1 MSQAADFTEIRY
13 ERPAEPVARIVL
25 ARPDKRNAQDMKML
39 YQLNKAFDRAAQ
51 DDTVKVIILSA
62 DGPHFSSGHDL
73 SDFGSQVGEH
83 GAPITGGGGFARPG
97 PEGYMAREEEI
108 YLGFCWRWRNL
119 PKPTIA
125 QVQGKVI
132 AGGLMLVWPCDL
144 VIASEDA
151 EFSDPVVAFGVNGHE
166 FFVHAWELGHRKA
179 KELLFTGDSIGALEA
194 KELGM
199 VNQVVPRDQLEAFT
213 LQMAQKIAK
222 RPSVG
227 LRFAKMSVN
236 QSLEAQ
242 GMWTAV
248 QSAFNLH
255 HVAHAHNWVLHGRV
269 VDPAGADIVRRE
281 AKAGRSAKDSA
292 PAEPRSD
299 Q

>member
-1 MSQAADFTEIRY
+1 MTAQTFTEIRY
-13 ERPAEPVARIVL
+13 ERPTERVARIVL

-39 YQLNKAFDRAAQ
+39 YQLNAAFDLAVQ
-51 DDTVKVIILSA
+51 DDAVRVIILAA

-73 SDFGSQVGEH
+73 SDAGSRVGDH
-83 GAPITGGGGFARPG
+83 GPPVTGHGGFALPG
-97 PEGYMAREEEI
+97 PEGYFSREEEI

-144 VIASEDA
+144 VVASEDA

-179 KELLFTGDSIGALEA
+179 KEMLFTGEA
-194 KELGM
+194 ITAAEGKVLGM
-199 VNQVVPRDQLEAFT
+199 VNQVVPREELEAYT
-213 LQMAQKIAK
+213 LAMAEKIAQ
-222 RPSVG
+222 RPTVG
-227 LRFAKMSVN
+227 LKFAKLSVN

-242 GMWTAV
+242 GLWTAV

-255 HVAHAHNWVLHGRV
+255 HVAHAHNWVLHGQV
-269 VDPAGADIVRRE
+269 IDPAGMAVVRNQARG
-281 AKAGRSAKDSA
+281 KG
-292 PAEPRSD
+292 PPG
-299 Q
+299 

>member
-1 MSQAADFTEIRY
+1 MTAQTFTEIRY
-13 ERPAEPVARIVL
+13 ERPTERVARIVL

-39 YQLNKAFDRAAQ
+39 YQLNAAFDLAVQ
-51 DDTVKVIILSA
+51 DDAVRVIILAA

-73 SDFGSQVGEH
+73 SDAGSKVGDH
-83 GAPITGGGGFARPG
+83 GPPVTGHGGFALPG
-97 PEGYMAREEEI
+97 PEGYFSREEEI

-144 VIASEDA
+144 VVASEDA

-179 KELLFTGDSIGALEA
+179 KEMLFTGEA
-194 KELGM
+194 ITAAEGKVLGM
-199 VNQVVPRDQLEAFT
+199 VNQVVPREELEACT
-213 LQMAQKIAK
+213 LEMAEKIAQ
-222 RPSVG
+222 RPTVG
-227 LRFAKMSVN
+227 LKFAKLSVN
-236 QSLEAQ
+236 QSLDAQ
-242 GMWTAV
+242 GLWTAV

-255 HVAHAHNWVLHGRV
+255 HVAHAHNWVLHGQV
-269 VDPAGADIVRRE
+269 IDPAGMAVVRSQARG
-281 AKAGRSAKDSA
+281 KG
-292 PAEPRSD
+292 PTG
-299 Q
+299 

>member
-1 MSQAADFTEIRY
+1 MTAPTFTEIRY
-13 ERPAEPVARIVL
+13 ERPTERVARIVL

-39 YQLNKAFDRAAQ
+39 YQLNAAFDLAVQ
-51 DDTVKVIILSA
+51 DDAVRVIILAA

-73 SDFGSQVGEH
+73 SDAGAQVGDH
-83 GAPITGGGGFARPG
+83 GPPVTGHGGFALPG
-97 PEGYMAREEEI
+97 PEGYFSREEEI

-144 VIASEDA
+144 VVASEDA

-179 KELLFTGDSIGALEA
+179 KEMLFTGEA
-194 KELGM
+194 ITAEEGKVLGM
-199 VNQVVPRDQLEAFT
+199 VNKVVPRAELEACT
-213 LQMAQKIAK
+213 LEMAEKIAQ
-222 RPSVG
+222 RPTVG
-227 LRFAKMSVN
+227 LKFAKLSVN
-236 QSLEAQ
+236 QSLDAQ

-255 HVAHAHNWVLHGRV
+255 HVAHAHNWVVHGQV
-269 VDPAGADIVRRE
+269 IDPAGMAVVRNQARAQARTE
-281 AKAGRSAKDSA
+281 AGGKAK
-292 PAEPRSD
+292 PA
-299 Q
+299 